1 MYSLQAILQPLR
13 DTRVWRRCI
22 FDVTIFDWEATQF
35 NTHDHRIIPKDKSK
49 VNRLLALQ
57 YSAWSLPLQGASKPD
72 SYLIDWL
79 TWLDRCTNRYSLFHS
94 NTVYIKAGWRSIS
107 MCVLHKK
114 QHNENYLKMKL
125 FYLLFALVAIL
136 LVAIP
141 STSLVAGQRR
151 QNRNQGR
158 NQQRGGGFNPRSGG
172 WYPQNGGSGRRTWW
186 ACLTFAPCILA

>member
-1 MYSLQAILQPLR
+1 
-13 DTRVWRRCI
+13 
-22 FDVTIFDWEATQF
+22 
-35 NTHDHRIIPKDKSK
+35 
-49 VNRLLALQ
+49 
-57 YSAWSLPLQGASKPD
+57 
-72 SYLIDWL
+72 
-79 TWLDRCTNRYSLFHS
+79 
-94 NTVYIKAGWRSIS
+94 

-172 WYPQNGGSGRRTWW
+172 WYPQNGGSGRRTW
-186 ACLTFAPCILA
+186 